1 MRRVTA
7 LRKLLLPG
15 ALIAVA
21 ALLAGCSGA
30 GSPPPLSPGGSG
42 RACVPAPHI
51 GTPVSMVLF
60 LLNNQGTAP
69 VTIRSVSLPNAHGMT
84 MTEAWLM
91 QLHPHSEQLG
101 MGGPWPPVT
110 DSLWPVRVPAVGGVI
125 QPGKVLQLAFGVIR
139 TTAADGSSDGPV
151 VVYTA
156 GRTTYTLREQV
167 SLAVAPT
174 HCTLVGFGSAASV
187 ISGRLT

>member
-1 MRRVTA
+1 MRSVVV
-7 LRKLLLPG
+7 LRKLLLLG

-30 GSPPPLSPGGSG
+30 GGPPPLGTGGNGG
-42 RACVPAPHI
+42 RACAPAPHI

-60 LLNNQGTAP
+60 DLTNQGTAP
-69 VTIRSVSLPNAHGMT
+69 VTIRSVSLPNAHGMA
-84 MTEAWLM
+84 MTEAWLVP
-91 QLHPHSEQLG
+91 LHLHSEQLG

-125 QPGKVLQLAFGVIR
+125 QPGKILQLAFGVIR

-156 GRTTYTLREQV
+156 GRTTYTLRE
-167 SLAVAPT
+167 
-174 HCTLVGFGSAASV
+174 
-187 ISGRLT
+187 